1 MDNKKVLAT
10 VGGREVTEQ
19 DFSMLLN
26 SLNPQQAMQFQS
38 EEGRKQ
44 LIQEL
49 ISQEL
54 FYLDAIKNELDKDE
68 VYMQEA
74 KRMQDNILKQFAI
87 HNLLKNA
94 TVTEGDLLNYY
105 NEHKDMFK
113 EPASVKASHIL
124 IDDEAKAEEIV
135 KEINDGLSF
144 EEAAS
149 KYSNCPSNAQGGDLG
164 FFTKGRMVPEFEA
177 AAFDMNVG
185 EVSAPVK
192 TQFGYHI
199 IKVVDKKE
207 EAIQP
212 FDEVKD
218 QLSHQLMGMKQ
229 QEAYLNKVDEL
240 KKEYEVKINE

>member
-49 ISQEL
+49 VSQEL
-54 FYLDAIKNELDKDE
+54 FFLDAVKNGLDKDE
-68 VYMQEA
+68 TYVQEA
-74 KRMQDNILKQFAI
+74 KRMQENILKQFAI
-87 HNLLKNA
+87 HTLLKDIK
-94 TVTEGDLLNYY
+94 VTEEDLLEYY
-105 NEHKDMFK
+105 NKHKDMFK
-113 EPASVKASHIL
+113 QPESVQASHIL
-124 IDDEAKAEEIV
+124 IEDEAKAEEV
-135 KEINDGLSF
+135 AKEINDGLSF
-144 EEAAS
+144 EEAAQ
-149 KYSNCPSNAQGGDLG
+149 KYSSCPSNANGGDLG

-177 AAFDMNVG
+177 VAFEMKVG

-199 IKVVDKKE
+199 IKLLDKKE

-212 FDEVKD
+212 FDEVKN
-218 QLSHQLMGMKQ
+218 QLSQQLMGMKQ